1 MVVKSQLN
9 NISCQHQYGRKYGHT
24 LHTFLAHI
32 LRDTPKPKILIEIHV
47 GGGGWVKFK
56 VNLQIWSRTNIFTVK
71 RTHLFVNCINIL
83 PLQLFALTSPCSC
96 KRNPTIA
103 RNATYLSFHLYILHH
118 TCLYIVGASLVRF
131 PGPHYI
137 VSRGTWIGQAMQCRH
152 HHHIYYE
159 NQASHTYSTRAGTV
173 GLWLVMQTMILIMV
187 YLNWWDG
194 CVQWRLHGI
203 LSHHDEV
210 QIRRQVDK
218 IYFLW
223 LLWVFL
229 FQKSIFLT
237 NLMSNISWNNIF
249 AFDQHAHGKKV
260 KVSNIQRSLHF
271 HHHLATRR
279 HYLYKLEIQPPSDT
293 TCNCWKIGHQ
303 VAPHAFVENL
313 ANLNYLK
320 IWPPGGTICKSWKF
334 GDQVVPL
341 VLVLNL
347 ATKWRHLYY
356 L

>member
-131 PGPHYI
+131 PDPHYI

-159 NQASHTYSTRAGTV
+159 NQASVRS
-173 GLWLVMQTMILIMV
+173 ILM
-187 YLNWWDG
+187 
-194 CVQWRLHGI
+194 
-203 LSHHDEV
+203 
-210 QIRRQVDK
+210 
-218 IYFLW
+218 
-223 LLWVFL
+223 
-229 FQKSIFLT
+229 
-237 NLMSNISWNNIF
+237 
-249 AFDQHAHGKKV
+249 
-260 KVSNIQRSLHF
+260 
-271 HHHLATRR
+271 
-279 HYLYKLEIQPPSDT
+279 DT
-293 TCNCWKIGHQ
+293 
-303 VAPHAFVENL
+303 
-313 ANLNYLK
+313 LK
-320 IWPPGGTICKSWKF
+320 PRI
-334 GDQVVPL
+334 
-341 VLVLNL
+341 
-347 ATKWRHLYY
+347 
-356 L
+356 

>member
-1 MVVKSQLN
+1 MS
-9 NISCQHQYGRKYGHT
+9 I
-24 LHTFLAHI
+24 
-32 LRDTPKPKILIEIHV
+32 
-47 GGGGWVKFK
+47 
-56 VNLQIWSRTNIFTVK
+56 
-71 RTHLFVNCINIL
+71 
-83 PLQLFALTSPCSC
+83 LTSLVLINWKANKIQICNS
-96 KRNPTIA
+96 
-103 RNATYLSFHLYILHH
+103 SFPFNSLH
-118 TCLYIVGASLVRF
+118 F
-131 PGPHYI
+131 HYQLK
-137 VSRGTWIGQAMQCRH
+137 GKH
-152 HHHIYYE
+152 
-159 NQASHTYSTRAGTV
+159 
-173 GLWLVMQTMILIMV
+173 
-187 YLNWWDG
+187 
-194 CVQWRLHGI
+194 
-203 LSHHDEV
+203 
-210 QIRRQVDK
+210 VDK
-218 IYFLW
+218 IYYLCILNLFC
-223 LLWVFL
+223 VFL

>member
-1 MVVKSQLN
+1 M
-9 NISCQHQYGRKYGHT
+9 
-24 LHTFLAHI
+24 
-32 LRDTPKPKILIEIHV
+32 
-47 GGGGWVKFK
+47 
-56 VNLQIWSRTNIFTVK
+56 K

-229 FQKSIFLT
+229 FQKKSISHKSDEQYFLKQDFC
-237 NLMSNISWNNIF
+237 ISPICTWKKRSKF
-249 AFDQHAHGKKV
+249 QTFSAH
-260 KVSNIQRSLHF
+260 SIS
-271 HHHLATRR
+271 T
-279 HYLYKLEIQPPSDT
+279 I
-293 TCNCWKIGHQ
+293 
-303 VAPHAFVENL
+303 
-313 ANLNYLK
+313 
-320 IWPPGGTICKSWKF
+320 IWPPSGATCISWKF

-341 VLVLNL
+341 VLVINL
-347 ATKWRHLYY
+347 ATRWRHLY
-356 L
+356 